1 MNPYAIRKYIVGAI
15 FVLTGLIFVFRLFY
29 LQIIDRSFERSAEN
43 NSRRLIT
50 QYPARGL
57 IYDRNGKL
65 IVFNEAAYDLMIT
78 PIEVKTFDTIEFASL
93 INLSIEAVRLK
104 IRKSKVKTKTNNIF
118 KPSLFVSQL
127 SAENY
132 ALLGEKLY
140 KYPGF
145 FVQTRT
151 LRKYANKTAAHL
163 LGYVGEVDSSAIR
176 KDEYNKMG
184 DYIGI
189 SGLEKTY
196 EIELRGRKGTNILLV
211 DVHNRVKG
219 SFLNGRADTAAVV
232 GADLTTT
239 LDANLQ
245 EYGEFLMQNMRGSAV
260 AIEPSTGEILAM
272 VSTPTF
278 DPGLLVGRSRAA
290 NYSMLQTD
298 PQKPLFFRSA
308 MANYPPGS
316 TFKIINGLI
325 GLQEG
330 VLLPNS
336 RYSCSGGYNYGGAKL
351 LKCTHVH
358 GTLNLLQA
366 VSQSCNVYFC
376 NVFKNIL
383 DNKKYSSTNQSYNLW
398 RNDVMSFGLGKKFN
412 ADISNELSGN
422 VPSSGYYDRVFGK
435 NRWKSSTVISLSIG
449 QAELGITPLQ
459 MANMATTIANRGYY
473 YTPHLVKKIKNR
485 NGIDARFLE
494 KHITPFDTAAYGVI
508 VQGMY
513 SAVNE
518 AGGTAYWVNT
528 QSLGIDMCAKTGTAQ
543 NPHGMDHSVFIAFA
557 PRENPKIAIAVFVE
571 NAGYGATW
579 AGRIASLMVEKYL
592 KGTQTRKP
600 MEDFVLTF
608 KYPKK

>member
-1 MNPYAIRKYIVGAI
+1 MNPYAFRRYIVGAI
-15 FVLTGLIFVFRLFY
+15 FVLTGLIYIVRLFY
-29 LQIIDRSFERSAEN
+29 LQIIDRSYERSAEN

-57 IYDRNGKL
+57 IYDRSGQL
-65 IVFNEAAYDLMIT
+65 IVYNEAAYDLLIT
-78 PIEVKTFDTIEFASL
+78 PIEVKTFDTVEFSKI
-93 INLSIEAVRLK
+93 INLPIEVVREK
-104 IRKSKVKTKTNNIF
+104 IRKSRVKTNTNNIF
-118 KPSLFVSQL
+118 KPSLFVGQL

-163 LGYVGEVDSSAIR
+163 LGYVGEIDSSGIK
-176 KDEYNKMG
+176 KDHYYKTG

-196 EIELRGRKGTNILLV
+196 ETDLRGRKGTNILLV

-219 SFLNGRADTAAVV
+219 SFQNGRADTVAIV
-232 GADLTTT
+232 GSDLTTT

-272 VSTPTF
+272 VSAPTY
-278 DPGLLVGRSRAA
+278 DPGLLIGRGRRV
-290 NYSMLQTD
+290 NFPYLQND
-298 PQKPLFFRSA
+298 PMKPLFFRSA

-316 TFKIINGLI
+316 TFKIINGII

-330 VLLPNS
+330 VVSSNTH
-336 RYSCSGGYNYGGAKL
+336 YSCAGGYNYGGSKL

-358 GTLNLLQA
+358 GSLNLPQA
-366 VSQSCNVYFC
+366 VQQSCNTYFC
-376 NVFKNIL
+376 NVFRSII
-383 DNKKYSSTNQSYNLW
+383 DNRKYSSTNQSFNVW
-398 RNDVMSFGLGKKFN
+398 RADVMSFGLGKKFN
-412 ADISNELSGN
+412 SDISNELSGN

-435 NRWKSSTVISLSIG
+435 DRWKSNTIISLAIG

-459 MANMATTIANRGYY
+459 MANIVTTIANRGYF
-473 YTPHLVKKIKNR
+473 YTPHLVKKIMNKQ
-485 NGIDARFLE
+485 GIDPRFLE
-494 KHITPFDTAAYGVI
+494 KHTTPFDTSAYGVI
-508 VQGMY
+508 IQGMY
-513 SAVNE
+513 AAVNE
-518 AGGTAYWVNT
+518 AGGTAYWVNM
-528 QSLGIDMCAKTGTAQ
+528 QNLGIDMCGKTGTAQ
-543 NPHGMDHSVFIAFA
+543 NPHGENHSVFIAFA

-592 KGTQTRKP
+592 KGTRTRKP

-608 KYPKK
+608 KYKK

>member
-1 MNPYAIRKYIVGAI
+1 MNPYAFRKYIVWAI
-15 FVLTGLIFVFRLFY
+15 FLLTGLIYVTRLFY
-29 LQIIDRSFERSAEN
+29 LQIIDRSYEHSAEN

-65 IVFNEAAYDLMIT
+65 VVYNEAAYDLMIT
-78 PIEVKTFDTIEFASL
+78 PVEVKAFDTLEFSKI
-93 INLSIEAVRLK
+93 INLSLEAIREK
-104 IRKSKVKTKTNNIF
+104 IRRSRVKTKTNNIF

-163 LGYVGEVDSSAIR
+163 LGYVGEVDSSAI
-176 KDEYNKMG
+176 KNDTYYKTG

-196 EIELRGRKGTNILLV
+196 EEDLRGRKGTSILLV

-219 SFLNGRADTAAVV
+219 SFQNGKSDTAAIV
-232 GADLTTT
+232 GSDLTTT
-239 LDANLQ
+239 LDADLQ
-245 EYGEFLMQNMRGSAV
+245 EFGEYLMHNMRGSAV

-272 VSTPTF
+272 VSAPTY
-278 DPGLLVGRSRAA
+278 DPGLLIGRTRAA
-290 NYSMLQTD
+290 NYQLLNSD

-316 TFKIINGLI
+316 TFKIVNGLI

-330 VLLPNS
+330 VLTPNT
-336 RYSCSGGYNYGGAKL
+336 RYSCGGGYNYGGSKML
-351 LKCTHVH
+351 GCTHVH
-358 GTLNLLQA
+358 GSLNLPQA
-366 VSQSCNVYFC
+366 VAESCNTYFC
-376 NVFKNIL
+376 NVFRTIL
-383 DNKKYSSTNQSYNLW
+383 DNRKYSSTNQSYNLW
-398 RNDVMSFGLGKKFN
+398 RDDVMSLGLGKKFHS
-412 ADISNELSGN
+412 DISNELSGN

-435 NRWKSSTVISLSIG
+435 DRWKSNTVISLAIG

-459 MANMATTIANRGYY
+459 MANIATTIANRGYY
-473 YTPHLVKKIKNR
+473 FTPHLVKKIKSKQ
-485 NGIDARFLE
+485 GIDPRFLE
-494 KHITPFDTAAYGVI
+494 KHTTPFDTSAYNVI
-508 VQGMY
+508 IGGMY
-513 SAVNE
+513 AAVNM

-528 QSLGIDMCAKTGTAQ
+528 QTLGIDMCGKTGTAQ
-543 NPHGMDHSVFIAFA
+543 NPHGENHSVFIAFA
-557 PRENPKIAIAVFVE
+557 PKENPKIAIAVFVE

-592 KGTQTRKP
+592 KGTRSRKP
-600 MEDFVLTF
+600 MEDYVLTF
-608 KYPKK
+608 RYKQ